1 MKAFVPI
8 LALSFCALLA
18 PANAQVEEVEAATEE
33 VVTEVVEEED
43 PSQRIRCRMR
53 RVTGSNAR
61 RIRTCLTMAEWRD
74 LARSGNRDA
83 RRVVDESTR
92 NSITRN

>member
-1 MKAFVPI
+1 MKVVVPI
-8 LALSFCALLA
+8 LAMTVLA
-18 PANAQVEEVEAATEE
+18 VAMPAHTQVEEMEAATE
-33 VVTEVVEEED
+33 TTAVEEED
-43 PSQRIRCRMR
+43 PSQQIRCRNR

-61 RIRTCLTMAEWRD
+61 RIRTCLTLEQWSE

-92 NSITRN
+92 NAINRD